1 MQVTQ
6 KMLQLGP
13 LQDFWP
19 LRMFGRAEDA
29 QLLELAKLSRIL
41 QAESGCS
48 EARQPG
54 IPLWP
59 LLVAKL
65 HIDAVEEQQWQERL
79 AGEGEIRLQRNQEYH
94 RCTFSGKVTGS
105 GYCEDQ
111 PYRNLRS
118 GDNMADNLCMLCEAR
133 P

>member
-79 AGEGEIRLQRNQEYH
+79 AGEGRNSSAAKSRIPSMHVFWQGDWIRIL
-94 RCTFSGKVTGS
+94 
-105 GYCEDQ
+105 
-111 PYRNLRS
+111 
-118 GDNMADNLCMLCEAR
+118 
-133 P
+133 